1 MFSFFYVVIIS
12 YFPFLWRF
20 LRIGLFLAFLIL
32 FFNNNFYFTI
42 IFIFLLL
49 LSVFFYALFF
59 NLEFSFFNKFIVSN
73 VKIGIAWFIFREV
86 MLFFGFFWTL
96 FDRSL
101 NPNIELGNL
110 WPSFYINPLNP
121 FLVPLLNTLVLLSS
135 GFFVTLAHYYI
146 VLNHKK
152 SVLYIGLTIVLGV
165 YFSILQLIE
174 YKNLNFTIIDSIF
187 GSSFF
192 LFTGFHG
199 IHVLCGSILLFIII
213 IRIIKLQ
220 INKLSHVGIE
230 ISIWYWHFV
239 DVVWLFLYRFI
250 YWWRFN

>member
-1 MFSFFYVVIIS
+1 M
-12 YFPFLWRF
+12 
-20 LRIGLFLAFLIL
+20 
-32 FFNNNFYFTI
+32 FFNSNFFFIIYFI
-42 IFIFLLL
+42 LLLL
-49 LSVFFYALFF
+49 LSLFLYSLFF

-73 VKIGIAWFIFREV
+73 VKIGIIWFIFREV
-86 MLFFGFFWTL
+86 ILFFGFFWTL
-96 FDRSL
+96 FDRRLS
-101 NPNIELGNL
+101 PNIEMGNL
-110 WPSFYINPLNP
+110 WPSFYIRPLNP

-152 SVLYIGLTIVLGV
+152 SVLYIILTIILGV
-165 YFSILQLIE
+165 YFSLLQLIE
-174 YKNLNFTIIDSIF
+174 YKNLNFSIIDSVF

-199 IHVLCGSILLFIII
+199 IHVLCGSIFLFIII
-213 IRIIKLQ
+213 IRINKLQ
-220 INKLSHVGIE
+220 INKLRHVGLE